1 MVLAVEV
8 ENLSVGY
15 VDEGEEAL
23 WAVRGVDLKV
33 IEGSIHCI
41 VGESG
46 CGKSTL
52 GKAIVGI
59 LPPHAVIKGVI
70 KIFGEKVV
78 DGGKTL
84 YHKSR
89 GKLVTFIPQNP
100 AKALN
105 PYLRIGDQFYYVM
118 KSLRNYDKRRALE
131 EAGKLLKLVG
141 LPDTSYLNKYPHE
154 FSGGMQQRIAIAM
167 ALANGAKIVVA
178 DEPTSFLDAHLRLQ
192 ILKLLDELSEKLELT
207 VIMIT
212 HDILMASGICDHLS
226 VMYAGLIV
234 EDGKCEEILRK
245 PLHPYTKMLLK
256 VVPVLGARKKL
267 EPYVGNVMTE
277 LAVGTAFENSIEVIG
292 GQKFPDIV
300 AKKFYG
306 IEVKTT
312 TQNHWKT
319 TGNSVLESTRVD
331 DVERI
336 FMGVDFDFWTNNKN
350 LMTKFFQ
357 LFLEQFYRCNHTIYL
372 RFIRIIKK
380 YYSHKFIEEKSN
392 FLILNEGVIK
402 YYLI

>member
-23 WAVRGVDLKV
+23 WAVRGVNLKV
-33 IEGSIHCI
+33 LEGSIHCI

-78 DGGKTL
+78 DGDKTL

-141 LPDTSYLNKYPHE
+141 LPDTSYLDKYPHE

-212 HDILMASGICDHLS
+212 HDILMASKICDHLS
-226 VMYAGLIV
+226 VMYAGLVV
-234 EDGKCEEILRK
+234 EDGKCKEILK
-245 PLHPYTKMLLK
+245 NPLHPYTKMLLK
-256 VVPVLGARKKL
+256 VVPVLGTRKKL
-267 EPYVGNVMTE
+267 ESYVGE
-277 LAVGTAFENSIEVIG
+277 PPRLDEYPKGCPFYPRC
-292 GQKFPDIV
+292 PDR
-300 AKKFYG
+300 
-306 IEVKTT
+306 
-312 TQNHWKT
+312 
-319 TGNSVLESTRVD
+319 LE
-331 DVERI
+331 
-336 FMGVDFDFWTNNKN
+336 K
-350 LMTKFFQ
+350 
-357 LFLEQFYRCNHTIYL
+357 C
-372 RFIRIIKK
+372 
-380 YYSHKFIEEKSN
+380 
-392 FLILNEGVIK
+392 LNEKPPIFRVNGRLVSCWL
-402 YYLI
+402 YGGEYERT